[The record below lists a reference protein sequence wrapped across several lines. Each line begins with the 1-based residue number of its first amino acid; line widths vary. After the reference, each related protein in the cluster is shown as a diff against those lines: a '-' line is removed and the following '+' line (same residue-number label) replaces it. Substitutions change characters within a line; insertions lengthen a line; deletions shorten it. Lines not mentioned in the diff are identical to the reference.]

1 MLIFWF
7 NNYSIT
13 VGCYIRGFG
22 ERYMRTFYINWLLDV
37 CNVFLDLI
45 FLTCFSTSSNN
56 KWDGLKLNNFC
67 TAKETI
73 NKVKIKPMKWQ
84 KKKKKKKGTNNV
96 SDELIFKICKELVQC
111 NSKQPN
117 SLIWKNWTKDIN

>member
-7 NNYSIT
+7 NNYSIS

-22 ERYMRTFYINWLLDV
+22 ERYMRTFYINLLLDV

-56 KWDGLKLNNFC
+56 KWDCLKLHNFC

-84 KKKKKKKGTNNV
+84 KTKGTNNV
-96 SDELIFKICKELVQC
+96 SDKELIFKICKELMQRK
-111 NSKQPN
+111 SKQPN
-117 SLIWKNWTKDIN
+117 SLI